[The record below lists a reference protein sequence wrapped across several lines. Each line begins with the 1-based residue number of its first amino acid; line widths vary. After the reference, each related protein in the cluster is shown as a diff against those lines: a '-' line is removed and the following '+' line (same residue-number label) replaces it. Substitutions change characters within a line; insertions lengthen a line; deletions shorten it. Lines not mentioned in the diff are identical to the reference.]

1 MQRPVRSVRN
11 SSQPEYC
18 MYIAS
23 GLDDVGT
30 KLRRERSRRRR
41 DEDAV
46 AFYNGCRWTRVVNFF
61 LLKVK
66 FYLFAVVLAYEFWAS
81 W

>member
-30 KLRRERSRRRR
+30 KLRRER
-41 DEDAV
+41 EV
-46 AFYNGCRWTRVVNFF
+46 EGEGT
-61 LLKVK
+61 KTQ
-66 FYLFAVVLAYEFWAS
+66 
-81 W
+81 